1 MNELRHDVARIIAEK
16 TMHVMDKQKL
26 VREVAEFLVEENL
39 TNDLDAIIRE
49 IMGYR
54 AEHGHIEA
62 VAISAHELSNVDLKD
77 IQDILKQEYPDAKSF
92 VIDTRIDPTVVGGVK
107 IEMPGELLDLTLSN
121 RLNVFKHLAAAG
133 KE

>member
-54 AEHGHIEA
+54 AEQGHIEA
-62 VAISAHELSNVDLKD
+62 VAISAHELSSDDLKD
-77 IQDILKQEYPDAKSF
+77 IHDILKQEYPQGKSF
-92 VIDTRIDPTVVGGVK
+92 VIDTRIDPNVVGGVK

-121 RLNVFKHLAAAG
+121 RLNVFKHLAATG